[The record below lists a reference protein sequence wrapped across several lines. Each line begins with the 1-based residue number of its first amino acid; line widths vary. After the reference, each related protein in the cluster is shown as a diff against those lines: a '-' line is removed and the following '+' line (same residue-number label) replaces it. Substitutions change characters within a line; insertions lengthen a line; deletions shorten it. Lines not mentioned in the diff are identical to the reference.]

1 MRTQI
6 SRHDFPCNLIMTS
19 STLNHFQPSVDC
31 LKLFQTLN
39 NHRVVAVYLLRGI
52 PAFHRNLCRCWF
64 SVLQELLNKISID
77 EASLGR
83 FSKCAEGCRCPPAE
97 RIK

>member
-1 MRTQI
+1 M
-6 SRHDFPCNLIMTS
+6 
-19 STLNHFQPSVDC
+19 DC
-31 LKLFQTLN
+31 LKLFQPLN
-39 NHRVVAVYLLRGI
+39 NHRVVAVYFLRGI
-52 PAFHRNLCRCWF
+52 PAFHRNLRRRWL

-83 FSKCAEGCRCPPAE
+83 AEGCRCPPAE